1 MAVTSNVTYSGLNS
15 QNVQRMQDI
24 QRAESTVAAYYNSLG
39 GDTKRTSHWHVD
51 NNGNVS
57 HSAYV
62 RREDKLNEKLRAE
75 AEENAQELIEKT
87 REKAKAEYK
96 KNISANTSVQRD
108 GVSYEK
114 TIPDSV
120 SAGLEFIKGMEEKNS
135 GTKFFVGTVSY
146 GQTYGNSTDTNF
158 VVDPKFLGKLGTDEA
173 TRKQFEED
181 VKYLTDF
188 SKRMRE
194 QAAAN
199 GQEIISQG
207 WFCDEN
213 GNWGG
218 WTVVKNSNPYSV
230 LQDMADNAE
239 KIRQEALEERKK
251 AEQELKEHFGDRFK
265 GLSVKWLE
273 EDAKS
278 EEIIESEEAENAS
291 EEESETMSG
300 KVGVNVGKTARK
312 IAAAKTTSQLRAVIA
327 EIKGDMQE
335 VKDGIEKGWCDESEM
350 NKVHSLM
357 AQAQNRMGQVEDRE
371 ATPEE
376 EQAFSMASLM

>member
-1 MAVTSNVTYSGLNS
+1 MAVKGIGSNYMYPVQNDYTTDSKTENTKNAVS
-15 QNVQRMQDI
+15 QAAVQK
-24 QRAESTVAAYYNSLG
+24 E
-39 GDTKRTSHWHVD
+39 
-51 NNGNVS
+51 
-57 HSAYV
+57 
-62 RREDKLNEKLRAE
+62 
-75 AEENAQELIEKT
+75 
-87 REKAKAEYK
+87 
-96 KNISANTSVQRD
+96 

-120 SAGLEFIKGMEEKNS
+120 SAGLEYIQGLEKQIS

-146 GQTYGNSTDTNF
+146 GQTYGNSSDVNF
-158 VVDPKFLGKLGTDEA
+158 VVNPKFLGKLGTDEA

-181 VKYLTDF
+181 VKFLNDF
-188 SKRMRE
+188 SRRFRQQQLAQGRE
-194 QAAAN
+194 M
-199 GQEIISQG
+199 ISQG

-218 WTVVKNSNPYSV
+218 WGVSRPIKQSTV

-239 KIRQEALEERKK
+239 KIRQEKLEERKK
-251 AEQELKEHFGDRFK
+251 AEAELKEHFGDRFK
-265 GLSVKWLE
+265 GLNIKWLE
-273 EDAKS
+273 EETKS
-278 EEIIESEEAENAS
+278 EEISETVENGETS
-291 EEESETMSG
+291 EEESETISG

-350 NKVHSLM
+350 EKVNSLM

-376 EQAFSMASLM
+376 ENIFAMASLM

>member
-1 MAVTSNVTYSGLNS
+1 MAVKGIGSNYLYPV
-15 QNVQRMQDI
+15 QNDYKPDSKT
-24 QRAESTVAAYYNSLG
+24 E
-39 GDTKRTSHWHVD
+39 DTK
-51 NNGNVS
+51 NAVS
-57 HSAYV
+57 QTA
-62 RREDKLNEKLRAE
+62 
-75 AEENAQELIEKT
+75 
-87 REKAKAEYK
+87 
-96 KNISANTSVQRD
+96 VQKE

-120 SAGLEFIKGMEEKNS
+120 SAGLEYIQELEKQIS

-146 GQTYGNSTDTNF
+146 GQTYGNSSDVNF
-158 VVDPKFLGKLGTDEA
+158 VVNPKFLGKLGTDEA

-181 VKYLTDF
+181 VKFLNDF
-188 SKRMRE
+188 ARRFRE
-194 QAAAN
+194 QQLAN
-199 GQEIISQG
+199 GREIISQG

-218 WTVVKNSNPYSV
+218 WTISKPINQSSV
-230 LQDMADNAE
+230 LQDMTDYAE
-239 KIRQEALEERKK
+239 KIRQEKLEERKK

-265 GLSVKWLE
+265 GLSIKWLE
-273 EDAKS
+273 EDTKS
-278 EEIIESEEAENAS
+278 EGITEAGTAEDTSEK
-291 EEESETMSG
+291 ESETVSG

-335 VKDGIEKGWCDESEM
+335 VKAGIEKGWCDESEM
-350 NKVHSLM
+350 EKVNSLM

-376 EQAFSMASLM
+376 ENMFAMASLM